1 MMFHTLGT
9 ILALVAIHTGTGI
22 VIYSVST
29 ICTVFARIKVAVV
42 DICTREINGEEF
54 AICNIQ
60 NPGFVSGKKRASN
73 IVLESVHF
81 FFKGSHTGTCIVAII
96 DI

>member
-9 ILALVAIHTGTGI
+9 ILALVAIHTGTVI
-22 VIYSVST
+22 VIYSVGT

-54 AICNIQ
+54 AIFTRTLVYICKIQ
-60 NPGFVSGKKRASN
+60 AWCTERNELPTSF
-73 IVLESVHF
+73 
-81 FFKGSHTGTCIVAII
+81 
-96 DI
+96 

>member
-22 VIYSVST
+22 VIYSVGT

-54 AICNIQ
+54 AICTRTLVYIYKIQ
-60 NPGFVSGKKRASN
+60 ASCTKRKELPTS
-73 IVLESVHF
+73 F
-81 FFKGSHTGTCIVAII
+81 
-96 DI
+96 